1 MPLRRTA
8 LACLATLLL
17 SSHAVASNDGQLCEN
32 PLGLVL
38 CGGLMAAE
46 ALTPQSWPERMEK
59 AVIAGQLD
67 DLKRLA
73 DNHPQSVDAMNLLTL
88 AAGNFTADA
97 KNPDD
102 RVAMLGYLLDKTT
115 TSKDDPRMATMIE
128 AIAASR
134 SPRRV
139 EALNLW
145 FTRGV
150 SAKGVSLAER
160 AIGWGPDGPQV
171 LRLLVQHGA
180 NPNFSRAGA
189 EPPLMQ
195 ALRTRN
201 FGSAQLLIELGADPD
216 APLGTGEPSSLMRLA
231 STCGARAP
239 CTSETLRM
247 IEFLLAHG
255 AEPNGRARPD
265 GDCITPLDMARWS
278 HDAALEALL
287 LRYKADPDFRCA
299 R

>member
-1 MPLRRTA
+1 MPPRHTA

-17 SSHAVASNDGQLCEN
+17 SSHAAASNDGQLCKN
-32 PLGLVL
+32 PLGLVV
-38 CGGLMAAE
+38 CGGLMAAD
-46 ALTPQSWPERMEK
+46 ALTPQSWAQRMEK

-73 DNHPQSVDAMNLLTL
+73 DNHPQSLDAINLLTL
-88 AAGNFTADA
+88 AAAHF
-97 KNPDD
+97 PSDD
-102 RVAMLGYLLDKTT
+102 KSIDQRLAMLGYLLDKTT
-115 TSKDDPRMATMIE
+115 SRDDPRMAAMIE
-128 AIAASR
+128 TIAASS
-134 SPRRV
+134 SPRRI

-160 AIGWGPDGPQV
+160 SIGWGVEGPQV
-171 LRLLVQHGA
+171 LRLLVAHGA
-180 NPNFSRAGA
+180 NPNFTHAGA

-201 FGSAQLLIELGADPD
+201 FGSAELLIELGADPD
-216 APLGTGEPSSLMRLA
+216 APMGPGEPSSLMRLA
-231 STCGARAP
+231 TTCGSRAP
-239 CTSETLRM
+239 CTPETLRM

-265 GDCITPLDMARWS
+265 GDCITPLDIARIS
-278 HDAALEALL
+278 REAALEALL